1 LRTELLGELTAW
13 PIATKP
19 ITTKRKRSGSSFNK
33 LKKNSNKLK
42 KNSNKLKS
50 N

>member
-1 LRTELLGELTAW
+1 LRTELLGELAAW
-13 PIATKP
+13 ERIMMT
-19 ITTKRKRSGSSFNK
+19 SESS
-33 LKKNSNKLK
+33 NSNKLK